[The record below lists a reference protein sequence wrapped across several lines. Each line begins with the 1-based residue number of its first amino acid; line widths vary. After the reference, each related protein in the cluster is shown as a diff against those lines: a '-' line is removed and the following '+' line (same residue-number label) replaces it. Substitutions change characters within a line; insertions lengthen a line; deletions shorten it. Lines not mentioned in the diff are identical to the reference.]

1 MSGTAIV
8 TGGGSGIG
16 RATAHAYAE
25 RGWGVLVVGRDAG
38 ALKETAAGHDR
49 VQPFSADLT
58 ESGAPEAVAEAARQ
72 RFGRV
77 DVLVNN
83 AGAGV
88 FGALG
93 GLDRAQVEAQVAVNL
108 VAPVMLTQAVLD
120 DLAATGGV
128 VVNVSSAGSLGLRSW
143 PHNAVYGA
151 TKAGLDV
158 LTRSWAVELG
168 PRGIRVVGLA
178 PGIVDTAAGVRAGMS
193 EEDYAAFLE
202 GMRGRIPAGR
212 VGRPEEI
219 AWWIVQITSPEAAYA
234 SGTVFAVDG
243 ALSVT

>member
-1 MSGTAIV
+1 MIV

-16 RATAHAYAE
+16 RATAHAFAG

-38 ALKETAAGHDR
+38 ALKDTAAGHEGI
-49 VQPFSADLT
+49 QPFAADLSQ
-58 ESGAPEAVAEAARQ
+58 EGAPEAVAEAARQ

-77 DVLVNN
+77 DALVNN
-83 AGAGV
+83 AGIGI

-93 GLDRAQVEAQVAVNL
+93 GLARAHVEAQVATNL
-108 VAPVMLTQAVLD
+108 IAPIMLTQAVLD
-120 DLAATGGV
+120 DLSAGGGV
-128 VVNVSSAGSLGLRSW
+128 VVNISSAGSLGLRSW

-151 TKAGLDV
+151 TKAALDV

-178 PGIVDTAAGVRAGMS
+178 PGIVDTAAGIRAGMP
-193 EEDYAAFLE
+193 ERDYLGFLE
-202 GMRGRIPAGR
+202 TMRERVPLGRI
-212 VGRPEEI
+212 GRPEEI
-219 AWWIVQITSPEAAYA
+219 AWWIVQLTSPEASYA

>member
-1 MSGTAIV
+1 MTRTAIV

-38 ALKETAAGHDR
+38 ALKDTAAGHDGI
-49 VQPFSADLT
+49 QPFSADLT
-58 ESGAPEAVAEAARQ
+58 EHGVPEAVAEAARQ

-88 FGALG
+88 FGPLG
-93 GLDRAQVEAQVAVNL
+93 GLDRAQVEAQLAINL

-151 TKAGLDV
+151 TKAALDL

-178 PGIVDTAAGVRAGMS
+178 PGVIDTAAGVRAGMS
-193 EEDYAAFLE
+193 EEDYAGFLE
-202 GMRGRIPAGR
+202 AMRGRVPVGR